1 VTLQAA
7 LAQGQRLLEEAR
19 VAAPRLTAE
28 VLLAHAVGRDRTWLY
43 AHSDE
48 ELRELWWIHYG
59 RYLHDRLNGKP
70 TQYIT
75 GHREFY
81 GRDFQVTP
89 DVLIPRPETEHVVEA
104 ALARASGARTIA
116 DIGAGSGAIAITMAL
131 ETARLYSAKATVIAT
146 DISERALAVAARNAR
161 RLDAAARSQE
171 SGVRSQEQSAGVSA
185 DGGVICT
192 GGVRFVL
199 CDLGSALE
207 GNVFDLVLSN
217 PPYVPE
223 SASENIQKEVR
234 DWEPRVALFGGRDG
248 LDVVRRLIPDA
259 WRLLRSGGF
268 LIMEIGWSTAEKIQA
283 MLSKWQDLE
292 TKADL
297 AGIPRV
303 IIARKP

>member
-1 VTLQAA
+1 MTLHAA
-7 LAQGQRLLEEAR
+7 LAQGQRLLEEAHI
-19 VAAPRLTAE
+19 AAPRLTAE

-43 AHSDE
+43 AHSGE

-59 RYLHDRLNGKP
+59 RYLHERLNGKP

-81 GRDFQVTP
+81 GRDFQLTQ

-116 DIGAGSGAIAITMAL
+116 DIGTGSGAIAVTMAL
-131 ETARLYSAKATVIAT
+131 ETKAKVVAT

-161 RLDAAARSQE
+161 RLDAARGQ
-171 SGVRSQEQSAGVSA
+171 GQ
-185 DGGVICT
+185 
-192 GGVRFVL
+192 GVRFVV

-207 GNVFDLVLSN
+207 ANVFDLVLSN

-223 SASENIQKEVR
+223 STSENIQKEVR
-234 DWEPRVALFGGRDG
+234 DWEPPVALFGGRDG

-268 LIMEIGWSTAEKIQA
+268 LIMEIGWSTAEQIQA
-283 MLSKWQDLE
+283 MLNGWQDLE

-303 IIARKP
+303 TIARKP

>member
-1 VTLQAA
+1 VTLRAA
-7 LAQGQRLLEEAR
+7 LAQGQSLLEEAH

-75 GHREFY
+75 GHQEFY
-81 GRDFQVTP
+81 GRDFQVTQ

-104 ALARASGARTIA
+104 ALARASAAQTIA
-116 DIGAGSGAIAITMAL
+116 DIGTGSGAIAITMAL
-131 ETARLYSAKATVIAT
+131 ETKAKVVGT
-146 DISERALAVAARNAR
+146 DLSERALAVAARNAR
-161 RLDAAARSQE
+161 RLDA
-171 SGVRSQEQSAGVSA
+171 GVQ
-185 DGGVICT
+185 
-192 GGVRFVL
+192 FVV

-207 GNVFDLVLSN
+207 ANVFDLVLSN
-217 PPYVPE
+217 PPYIPE
-223 SASENIQKEVR
+223 STRDNIQKEVR
-234 DWEPRVALFGGRDG
+234 DWEPPAALFGGWDG

-268 LIMEIGWSTAEKIQA
+268 LIMEIGWSTAELIHG
-283 MLSKWQDLE
+283 MLNGWQDLE

-303 IIARKP
+303 TVARKP

>member
-1 VTLQAA
+1 VTLRAA
-7 LAQGQRLLEEAR
+7 LVQGQSLLEEAH

-59 RYLHDRLNGKP
+59 RYLHDRLKGKP

-81 GRDFQVTP
+81 GRDFRVTP

-116 DIGAGSGAIAITMAL
+116 DIGTGSGAIAITMAL
-131 ETARLYSAKATVIAT
+131 ETKAMVVAT

-161 RLDAAARSQE
+161 RLDATARSQE
-171 SGVRSQEQSAGVSA
+171 SGVRSQERSAGVAA
-185 DGGVICT
+185 DGGIICT
-192 GGVRFVL
+192 GDVRFVV
-199 CDLGSALE
+199 CDLGSALRA
-207 GNVFDLVLSN
+207 NMFDLVLSN

-223 SASENIQKEVR
+223 SAGGNIQKEVR
-234 DWEPRVALFGGRDG
+234 DWEPPVALFGGRDG
-248 LDVVRRLIPDA
+248 LDVVRRLIPEA

-268 LIMEIGWSTAEKIQA
+268 LIMEIGWSTAEEIRA
-283 MLSKWQDLE
+283 MLSGWQNLQ

-303 IIARKP
+303 TIARKP